1 MVEIERR
8 LLQMEKIELTYNELC
23 DFAETIA
30 ENAVMIQILE
40 QVLDKYEP
48 GSAEHE
54 EALQQ
59 EEEYKCT
66 QDLINEFW
74 SEKNAIQR

>member
-1 MVEIERR
+1 
-8 LLQMEKIELTYNELC
+8 
-23 DFAETIA
+23 
-30 ENAVMIQILE
+30 MIQILE
-40 QVLDKYEP
+40 QVLDKHEP

-54 EALQQ
+54 EALKQ

-66 QDLINEFW
+66 QDLINDCW